1 MVVVGCIHGDE
12 PAGIAVTRVLA
23 TLRPPAGVDLWLIP
37 DMNPDGVAAGTRVN
51 ADHVDLNRNFPW
63 RWLPPSRRA
72 DRHSGPRPLSEP
84 ESSVVHRLLLRL
96 RPRLVI
102 WYHQAL
108 ALVDESGGSL
118 ALERRY
124 AALVGLPLRRLPR
137 YPGSA
142 TSWTNHEF
150 VGATSFVVELPP
162 GPLSAAAAHRHAE
175 AVEQL
180 AAGVAGMP
188 LRQVAGAPPTR
199 GTGAGAAR
207 PDSGAAPH

>member
-1 MVVVGCIHGDE
+1 VVVVGCIHGDE

-23 TLRPPAGVDLWLIP
+23 ALRPPTRVDLWLIP

-51 ADHVDLNRNFPW
+51 ADHVDLNRNFSW

-72 DRHSGPRPLSEP
+72 DRHSGPRPFSEP
-84 ESSVVHRLLLRL
+84 ESSIVHRLLLRL

-108 ALVDESGGSL
+108 AVVDESGGSL

-124 AALVGLPLRRLPR
+124 AGLVGLPLRRLPR

-142 TSWTNHEF
+142 TSWTNHSF
-150 VGATSFVVELPP
+150 ADATSFVVELPP
-162 GPLSAAAAHRHAE
+162 GPLSAAAARRHAE
-175 AVEQL
+175 AVERL
-180 AAGVAGMP
+180 AAGLTGVQ

-199 GTGAGAAR
+199 GSAGEAAR
-207 PDSGAAPH
+207 PDPGAAPQ

>member
-51 ADHVDLNRNFPW
+51 ADRVDLNRNFPW

-84 ESSVVHRLLLRL
+84 ESRLVHGLLLGL
-96 RPRLVI
+96 KPRLVI

-142 TSWTNHEF
+142 TGWTNHEF
-150 VGATSFVVELPP
+150 AGATSFVVELPP
-162 GPLSAAAAHRHAE
+162 GPLSAAAARRHAE
-175 AVEQL
+175 AVERL
-180 AAGVAGMP
+180 AGS
-188 LRQVAGAPPTR
+188 LAGAPPGQPAGAPAMR
-199 GTGAGAAR
+199 GTGAAAR
-207 PDSGAAPH
+207 SGSAVAPH